1 MIRFLLCLWLCL
13 FGGGP
18 IWAQELPYFGVSATS
33 VLIVNAEDLFSNTRL
48 GRDIAALD
56 EQERTALIE
65 EGRKMAH
72 DFEVEEQALTDVRD
86 TMPHDQFRALAD
98 AFDKK
103 VVAGRRNQAQQD
115 STLLANIEARRQAFN
130 RLLSPILRRL
140 LRKYRAAAIIDQR
153 SVLAFNP
160 SMDITSEA
168 IELMDNAYTQTP
180 DMLNL
185 LGPKDD

>member
-1 MIRFLLCLWLCL
+1 MRFFLCVWLCL
-13 FGGGP
+13 LGGP
-18 IWAQELPYFGVSATS
+18 MLAQELPYFGVSATS
-33 VLIVNAEDLFSNTRL
+33 VLIVNAESLFANTRL
-48 GRDIAALD
+48 GHDITALD
-56 EQERTALIE
+56 EQERNALVE
-65 EGRKMAH
+65 EGRKMGRE
-72 DFEVEEQALTDVRD
+72 FEAEELSLTELRD
-86 TMPHDQFRALAD
+86 TLPADEFQALAD
-98 AFDKK
+98 AFDQK
-103 VVAGRRNQAQQD
+103 VVAGRRQQAQRD

-168 IELMDNAYTQTP
+168 IELMDDAYTQNP